1 MLGIQLLL
9 AMICFPILVFIAFC
23 GHTQCLNMSDH
34 LGHAL
39 QKAVFENYNPKVR
52 PVLKFS
58 EPTLVN
64 ISLDLVKILKVDEIN
79 QTFKVTVNI
88 IVSWIDEFLR
98 WNKSEYGGISKI
110 VFPLD
115 SSIWSPDLMNWNAAY
130 NAGEFGQKYAF
141 PSIYSFGLVVL
152 WTRVNLETQCE
163 IHTKKYPVDT
173 QHCSIAFTTFSSTDF
188 EVRIRN
194 TSGTS
199 NMHSYREVAEWAI
212 INNYVSTEF
221 TYEDGTHSFELEDS
235 ANSYRIIRYN
245 FTLQRTCISCI
256 LNVIVPIIILALLSL
271 LTFFVPTESGEKL
284 TYPMSIF
291 LTLAVFL
298 TIITISLPESVDG
311 VSYIS
316 SFVTFE
322 LAISATILLCT
333 VITLRLHHEMGETS
347 IPKVAL
353 WMVKYFRRNSDIFQ
367 AKAYSNYTEMDNG
380 LINETIRGK
389 SEINGKSTADPG
401 PTFIKQRNVFDGD
414 KNIKWNH
421 VSDAF
426 DMMMFAI
433 IFATQIIAVATFL
446 TLILI

>member
-1 MLGIQLLL
+1 MLFTLN
-9 AMICFPILVFIAFC
+9 CFNKLVFLTLLVLC
-23 GHTQCLNMSDH
+23 DLTQGNNVSEHDGNTLY
-34 LGHAL
+34 
-39 QKAVFENYNPKVR
+39 KAIFENYNRNVR
-52 PVLKFS
+52 PLFNVS
-58 EPTLVN
+58 EPLIVN

-88 IVSWIDEFLR
+88 LVSWQDEFLR
-98 WNKSEYGGISKI
+98 WNASEYGGISKI

-115 SSIWSPDLMNWNAAY
+115 RNIWIPDLMNWNAAY

-141 PSIYSFGLVVL
+141 PAVYSSGLVDL
-152 WTRVNLETQCE
+152 WTMVNLETQCE
-163 IHTKKYPVDT
+163 IHTKKYPMDT
-173 QHCSIAFTTFSSTDF
+173 QHCSIAFTTITSTDF
-188 EVRIRN
+188 EVRLEN
-194 TSGTS
+194 TSDTTS
-199 NMHSYREVAEWAI
+199 MHFYRKIAEWAI
-212 INNYVSTEF
+212 ANNFVSTEF
-221 TYEDGTHSFELEDS
+221 DIIDSTYI
-235 ANSYRIIRYN
+235 YRIIRYN
-245 FTLQRTCISCI
+245 FTLQRTCTSCI
-256 LNVIVPIIILALLSL
+256 FNMIVPIIILALLGL
-271 LTFFVPTESGEKL
+271 LAFFVPTESGEKL

-322 LAISATILLCT
+322 LAISAITLLCT

-353 WMVKYFRRNSDIFQ
+353 WMVKYFRRNSDILQ
-367 AKAYSNYTEMDNG
+367 AKVYLNYTEMDNG
-380 LINETIRGK
+380 LTNEAIRGRR
-389 SEINGKSTADPG
+389 EINCNSTADPG
-401 PTFIKQRNVFDGD
+401 PTIMKQRNIFEGD
-414 KNIKWNH
+414 KYIKWDH

-433 IFATQIIAVATFL
+433 IFATQVIAVATFL